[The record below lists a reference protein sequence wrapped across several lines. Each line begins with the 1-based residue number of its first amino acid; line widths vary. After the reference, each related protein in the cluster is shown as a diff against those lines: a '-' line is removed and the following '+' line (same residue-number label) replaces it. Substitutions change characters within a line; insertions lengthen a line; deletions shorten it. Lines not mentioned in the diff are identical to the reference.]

1 MNILSSI
8 IVSILYAYGIIL
20 LYISYL
26 SKKNKDNGAFINNIF
41 NSFIFLFSITLNL
54 FIVNFFNFSN
64 ISFIIFPFDFFMLLF
79 IIIFLPLFYLSV
91 YREKRSIY
99 RSSNSVPD
107 KFYSLN
113 KELPLRYE
121 LYRKLTHLIVLSIFF
136 FYFTLGFWVQ
146 NFFLNILNSLPNI
159 FSDLFLSIY
168 NIEVDKMIF
177 TQYLVVFLVGI
188 SLIGFFTAEYTRILK
203 PELYPLKPVNKIL
216 REKELGMRI
225 GPHISM
231 GIGCFSIIILY
242 GLFQP
247 LGPIVICSSMTM
259 AIFGDIA
266 ANLIGRTLGKRH
278 IRNSKKTYEGL
289 VAGIVVSFI
298 SGLISLIFLNSFFS
312 ISLLYLILSPIIGS
326 LILGLIDYLDL
337 EIDDNLTNNF
347 FLSTILFFISLIIQ

>member
-1 MNILSSI
+1 
-8 IVSILYAYGIIL
+8 
-20 LYISYL
+20 
-26 SKKNKDNGAFINNIF
+26 
-41 NSFIFLFSITLNL
+41 
-54 FIVNFFNFSN
+54 
-64 ISFIIFPFDFFMLLF
+64 
-79 IIIFLPLFYLSV
+79 
-91 YREKRSIY
+91 
-99 RSSNSVPD
+99 
-107 KFYSLN
+107 
-113 KELPLRYE
+113 
-121 LYRKLTHLIVLSIFF
+121 
-136 FYFTLGFWVQ
+136 
-146 NFFLNILNSLPNI
+146 
-159 FSDLFLSIY
+159 
-168 NIEVDKMIF
+168 MIF